1 MRRYDGDIWSVCS
14 RGAVA
19 QTWAPHAA
27 HTATATKLLS
37 FVYRGYVMAIA
48 TQAALVTSNNQKVT
62 SNNQKVTSNNQK
74 VTSNNQTLI
83 LPPFKITVCVAVSKC
98 SVKKGI

>member
-1 MRRYDGDIWSVCS
+1 MRRYDGDIWAVCS

-62 SNNQKVTSNNQK
+62 SNNQKVTSNNQ
-74 VTSNNQTLI
+74 TLI

>member
-1 MRRYDGDIWSVCS
+1 MRRYDGDIWAVCS

-48 TQAALVTSNNQKVT
+48 TQASL
-62 SNNQKVTSNNQK
+62 

-83 LPPFKITVCVAVSKC
+83 MPTFKVT
-98 SVKKGI
+98 